1 MSKKHVSRKL
11 KSSWRKHIDISDV
24 DQFLE
29 EQRQDERVGSQLSE
43 KPSVEL
49 FREENKPIKPKIS
62 LREIRKKKFDE
73 LPRSLLPLVNT
84 SNVGDPIVKRN
95 IKKNRDPRIPVTPA
109 PVRIKRRGRP
119 SGIAAATAEDIWAKD
134 TVVPEE
140 LKNEWISQDLVN
152 HTLRH
157 VGKLLVT
164 NVPARM
170 DKPQRHVPLDKKLP
184 NEGISYNPAID
195 DYIQLK
201 NKVVRQEQAIIR
213 KEQHFDRV
221 VTKMFVKTTQEDK
234 QQTALKEM
242 SEGLLNKEKCESEDE
257 HATEDA
263 IPAAVVAKR
272 KKPITKA
279 KKRARELQDQE
290 EKLIQVELNKLMEID
305 RLAAIKKEIREKERK
320 TIYKAKQ
327 RVKKKQA
334 LQDKIKLPIDF
345 VEPEQLSGSLRT
357 IKPLNNL
364 LATGLPKVRK
374 VSILKRTRSE
384 AQRKKRRVLT
394 VRYKR
399 SSHKELIPETAI

>member
-11 KSSWRKHIDISDV
+11 KSAWRKHIDISDV

-29 EQRQDERVGSQLSE
+29 EQRQDERVGSQLAE

-49 FREENKPIKPKIS
+49 FREEKKPTKPKAS

-95 IKKNRDPRIPVTPA
+95 IKKNRDTRIPVTPA
-109 PVRIKRRGRP
+109 PVRIKRKGRA
-119 SGIAAATAEDIWAKD
+119 SGIAAATPEDIWAKD
-134 TVVPEE
+134 TVPEE
-140 LKNEWISQDLVN
+140 LKNEWISQDVVN

-157 VGKLLVT
+157 VGKPLVT
-164 NVPARM
+164 NLPARM
-170 DKPQRHVPLDKKLP
+170 DKLQRHIPLDKKLP

-195 DYIQLK
+195 DYLHLK
-201 NKVVRQEQAIIR
+201 NKVVKQEQAIIR

-221 VTKMFVKTTQEDK
+221 VTKMFVKTTREEK

-242 SEGLLNKEKCESEDE
+242 SEGLLNAEKGESEDE
-257 HATEDA
+257 HSTEDA
-263 IPAAVVAKR
+263 GPAAVVAKR
-272 KKPITKA
+272 KKPITRA
-279 KKRARELQDQE
+279 KKRARELQEQK

-305 RLAAIKKEIREKERK
+305 RLGAIKKEIRQKERK

-334 LQDKIKLPIDF
+334 LREKINLPIDF

-364 LATGLPKVRK
+364 LATGLPKIRK
-374 VSILKRTRSE
+374 VSILKKTRSE

-399 SSHKELIPETAI
+399 SSHKELMPETAI